1 MRNKLKYISALLA
14 GLFLLSAQPAFAAD
28 PPAPSAFSNPLAITL
43 IVLMLLLLVIIG
55 ILANILIGT
64 ADLKSKKRKK
74 EGSGSQ
80 PVLAGLLVIGLL
92 LAGPALFAQ
101 GTTPAEP
108 AKAATGTIGG
118 MPSSTFYIMAAVI
131 FLELFI
137 IIALLFNIKFLLR
150 NEKEKYMTA
159 SEMEEEKKTRLSWWD
174 RFNKLRPVTEE
185 KELDLGH
192 DYDGIRELNNRLPPW
207 WLYGFYITIL
217 FAAIYLWRF
226 HVSHTGPSSE
236 EEYNRSVAKAELRIK
251 EYLKSKG
258 EAVDENTVKWLTDAN
273 ELSEGKVIFEK
284 SCATCHQLT
293 GAGQVGPN
301 LTDDYWLHGNDAK
314 SLFKTVK
321 YGINAMPQW
330 GSQLSSKQI
339 AQVIS
344 YIKKLH
350 GTNPPNPKAP
360 DGVLMKEEPAA
371 GGDTLKGKPADTL
384 KKDDKNVVVNK

>member
-14 GLFLLSAQPAFAAD
+14 GLFLLSVQPAFAAD
-28 PPAPSAFSNPLAITL
+28 PPAPSIFSNPLAITL
-43 IVLMLLLLVIIG
+43 VVLMLLLLVVIG

-74 EGSGSQ
+74 EGISSQ
-80 PVLAGLLVIGLL
+80 AILTSLLVVGLML
-92 LAGPALFAQ
+92 VGPALFAQ
-101 GTTPAEP
+101 GNTPATEP
-108 AKAATGTIGG
+108 AKAASGSIGG

-137 IIALLFNIKFLLR
+137 IIALLINIKFLLR
-150 NEKEKYMTA
+150 NEKEKYMSA
-159 SEMEEEKKTRLSWWD
+159 AEMEEEKKTRLSWWD

-217 FAAIYLWRF
+217 FAAVYLWRF
-226 HVSHTGPSSE
+226 HVSHTGPSSA
-236 EEYNRSVAKAELRIK
+236 EEYDRSVSRAELRIK
-251 EYLKSKG
+251 EYLKAKG
-258 EAVDENTVKWLTDAN
+258 DAVDENTVKWLTEAN
-273 ELSEGKVIFEK
+273 EVAEGKVIFEK
-284 SCATCHQLT
+284 SCATCHQLS

-330 GSQLSSKQI
+330 GSQLSNKQI

-344 YIKKLH
+344 YVKKLH
-350 GTNPPNPKAP
+350 GTNPPNQKTP
-360 DGVLMKEEPAA
+360 DGVLMKDEPAA
-371 GGDTLKGKPADTL
+371 ADSTGAKPADTL
-384 KKDDKNVVVNK
+384 KKDDKNVVKNK